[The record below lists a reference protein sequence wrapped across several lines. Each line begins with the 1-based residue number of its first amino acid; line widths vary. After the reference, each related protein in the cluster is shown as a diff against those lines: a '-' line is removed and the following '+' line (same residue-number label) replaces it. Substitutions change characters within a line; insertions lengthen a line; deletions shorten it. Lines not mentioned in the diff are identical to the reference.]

1 METLHI
7 GSLTLEPL
15 TVSHGEEMF
24 ALLSAPEIYR
34 YLDYAPPSSVRH
46 LQALYATLESR
57 RSPDGT
63 QHWLNWVIREPVH
76 GLVGYVQATVGQS
89 GSAWI
94 AYVLGAQY
102 GGRGYATLAT
112 RRMMGHLV
120 EDYAARRFL
129 ATVERDN
136 AKSITVLERLGFS
149 RAGLR
154 ESREH
159 DLSATELLFIREV
172 TSAV

>member
-1 METLHI
+1 MEALHI

-15 TVSHGEEMF
+15 TVGHAAEMF

-34 YLDYAPPSSVRH
+34 HLDYAPPSSVQH
-46 LQALYATLESR
+46 LEELYATLESR

-94 AYVLGAQY
+94 AYVLGARY

-112 RRMMGHLV
+112 GCMMEHLI
-120 EDYAARRFL
+120 EAYAVRRFL
-129 ATVERDN
+129 ATAERDN

-149 RAGLR
+149 RAGLQ

-159 DLSATELLFIREV
+159 ELSATELLFIREV